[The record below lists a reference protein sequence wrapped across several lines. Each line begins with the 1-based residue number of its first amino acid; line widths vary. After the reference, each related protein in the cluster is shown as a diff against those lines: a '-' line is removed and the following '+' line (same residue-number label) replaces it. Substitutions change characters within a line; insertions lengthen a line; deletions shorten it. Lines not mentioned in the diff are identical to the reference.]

1 MIAFKAIRARA
12 AKRKG
17 GEAVLASLLP
27 KVPSQKALAKV
38 TDDRV
43 LSEMAPA
50 HLLGRLRVERH
61 REEMAGLRGG
71 LPRLRSAEARL
82 PAGRVLGGPAQRQAI
97 VRNPQKI
104 KAVRENAAFVLDIAR
119 QHGSFGKFLGEWP
132 ADDQVGL
139 LELLAKR
146 GARLGGNTGQYFLR
160 FIGKDVYIASAD
172 MIACLRDAGLD
183 ISGATSKKDQRKIQD
198 QLNAWAKEIGLP
210 YTHLSR
216 ICAMSIGENHDA
228 ETIAQPVARWRGA
241 GPVTALLPLGRR
253 WSEGPDE
260 GAFTW
265 PTEVAPHQL
274 GRMTYGN
281 ERYRAELVMRRP

>member
-17 GEAVLASLLP
+17 GETVLASLLP

-38 TDDRV
+38 GDDRV
-43 LSEMAPA
+43 LSEMAQRIFSAGFVWSVIEKKWPGFEA
-50 HLLGRLRVERH
+50 AFLGFDPRKLAFQPDEFWEGLLSDKR
-61 REEMAGLRGG
+61 
-71 LPRLRSAEARL
+71 
-82 PAGRVLGGPAQRQAI
+82 I

-104 KAVRENAAFVLDIAR
+104 KAVRDNAAFVLDIAK

-160 FIGKDVYIASAD
+160 FIGKDVYIASVD

-198 QLNAWAKEIGLP
+198 QLNAWAKETGLP

-216 ICAMSIGENHDA
+216 ICAMSIGENYDA
-228 ETIAQPVARWRGA
+228 ETLRNRG
-241 GPVTALLPLGRR
+241 GGG
-253 WSEGPDE
+253 EE
-260 GAFTW
+260 
-265 PTEVAPHQL
+265 
-274 GRMTYGN
+274 
-281 ERYRAELVMRRP
+281 